1 MPIADIDVLEN
12 TAHGAL
18 VAVDLESGNIAW
30 RSDASDDWCAGKPQ
44 RCYTSMTAPPT
55 IIADVV
61 FAGANDGV
69 LRAYDTNSG
78 AVVWRFDT
86 AVEVDG
92 INGLSGRGG
101 SISRGG
107 TALVNG
113 MFFQSSGYGQGM
125 GMPGNV
131 LYAFEYPV
139 D

>member
-1 MPIADIDVLEN
+1 MMPNLVEALEKVLAEDPE
-12 TAHGAL
+12 H
-18 VAVDLESGNIAW
+18 
-30 RSDASDDWCAGKPQ
+30 P
-44 RCYTSMTAPPT
+44 
-55 IIADVV
+55 
-61 FAGANDGV
+61 
-69 LRAYDTNSG
+69 G

-86 AVEVDG
+86 AIEVEG
-92 INGLSGRGG
+92 KNGLSRRGG

-107 TALVNG
+107 TALLNG

>member
-1 MPIADIDVLEN
+1 M
-12 TAHGAL
+12 
-18 VAVDLESGNIAW
+18 
-30 RSDASDDWCAGKPQ
+30 RQ
-44 RCYTSMTAPPT
+44 PPT
-55 IIADVV
+55 IIADIV

-92 INGLSGRGG
+92 INELSGRGG

-131 LYAFEYPV
+131 LHAFEYPV

>member
-1 MPIADIDVLEN
+1 
-12 TAHGAL
+12 
-18 VAVDLESGNIAW
+18 
-30 RSDASDDWCAGKPQ
+30 
-44 RCYTSMTAPPT
+44 MTAPPT

-69 LRAYDTNSG
+69 LRACDADSG

-86 AVEVDG
+86 LIEVDG

-113 MFFQSSGYGQGM
+113 IFYQSSGYGQGM

-131 LYAFEYPV
+131 VYAFAYPA

>member
-1 MPIADIDVLEN
+1 MLYALDPDRSGGVIWEVRVGRIIRNRGPSFGGVEHGIAADHQRAYVPIADIDVLEN
-12 TAHGAL
+12 TAYGAL
-18 VAVDLESGNIAW
+18 VAVDLASGNI
-30 RSDASDDWCAGKPQ
+30 
-44 RCYTSMTAPPT
+44 
-55 IIADVV
+55 
-61 FAGANDGV
+61 
-69 LRAYDTNSG
+69 
-78 AVVWRFDT
+78 VWRFDT

-131 LYAFEYPV
+131 LCAFEYPV